1 MWAVLV
7 LNGSAPR
14 VKDRLG
20 SPVIIVQVRRTKRSM
35 SSGAENRSRCPLL
48 NLSVPLRPRRDAPSL
63 LLSGFSIELEARIW
77 FAAQQ
82 RRDLR
87 EMKTR
92 PCAPGKIN
100 APPRLTSQ
108 NISPAPFRLFLCGA
122 NLSRALT
129 ARKKQQNVELSRG
142 RAGFGRFLAAKIE
155 FSYGAVQ
162 TVNLLALRLQWFE
175 STADQIAYSQGVTQL
190 STALLSADFWPQL
203 HAHLQNS
210 RAKICCRFTDSPSRK
225 RRRALESYRRRS
237 MSAILRTC
245 LSDSTASLTSF

>member
-1 MWAVLV
+1 LPRPVSRRYFPHRNRCRFAGQRGPRKRKSVSVQFSRLTVKFCSKMWAVLV
-7 LNGSAPR
+7 LSGSAPR

-82 RRDLR
+82 RRDLC

-100 APPRLTSQ
+100 APPS
-108 NISPAPFRLFLCGA
+108 
-122 NLSRALT
+122 
-129 ARKKQQNVELSRG
+129 
-142 RAGFGRFLAAKIE
+142 
-155 FSYGAVQ
+155 
-162 TVNLLALRLQWFE
+162 VNLPKHLA
-175 STADQIAYSQGVTQL
+175 GG
-190 STALLSADFWPQL
+190 
-203 HAHLQNS
+203 
-210 RAKICCRFTDSPSRK
+210 K
-225 RRRALESYRRRS
+225 
-237 MSAILRTC
+237 MS
-245 LSDSTASLTSF
+245 S